1 MMAPEE
7 PTLGW
12 FFAITDL
19 FAGPVWGTL
28 ARIALMPGL

>member
-1 MMAPEE
+1 MAPAE

-12 FFAITDL
+12 LFAVVDL

-28 ARIALMPGL
+28 TQIALMPGL